1 MYGEDFVRMGGGHGY
16 ASRKPGEAWTALAE
30 FAKRFMDEY
39 YPEDHE
45 LMRRA
50 SEYAMHDTSGY
61 SRFGDDGWSRRPE
74 HMRYRGQPRTASGR
88 FKRMRYGHDCE
99 HVKERIGA
107 ELAESHDQDWL
118 IEKAIKEAGEFIK
131 AAADRDEYEMFKEFA
146 ELCILMKGVAEFIPE
161 ELEEQACE
169 KALEYYAK
177 KAEHMRYSNPLLD
190 EYSRMNRM
198 SSRM

>member
-1 MYGEDFVRMGGGHGY
+1 MYGEDFVRLGAGGGGHGY
-16 ASRKPGEAWTALAE
+16 ASRHPHEAWGALAE

-45 LMRRA
+45 WERRA

-61 SRFGDDGWSRRPE
+61 NWQKPE
-74 HMRYRGQPRTASGR
+74 HIRYRGQPRTASGR
-88 FKRMRYGHDCE
+88 FRRMRYGHDCE
-99 HVKERIGA
+99 SVKERIGG
-107 ELAESHDQDWL
+107 ELAESHGKEWL
-118 IEKAIKEAGEFIK
+118 IEKATKEAGEFIK
-131 AAADRDEYEMFKEFA
+131 AAADRDEYQMFREFA
-146 ELCILMKGVAEFIPE
+146 ELCIVMKGVAEFLPE

-169 KALEYYAK
+169 KALEYYSK

-190 EYSRMNRM
+190 SYAEMHRM